1 MGIIAQTPRWRLP
14 MVALDVSQTGTLFD
28 IKELALHDG
37 PCVRITVFLK
47 GCPLRC
53 TWCHNPEGQS
63 PQPQTVTEAGGTRHV
78 GWETTPEELAQH
90 LNRRAPVLHMTEGGV
105 TFSGGEP
112 LAQAAF
118 LVAVMDRL
126 DGLHVV
132 LDTCGYG
139 EKGDFKKLVERSD
152 LVLYDLKLVD
162 PDLHR
167 RYTGADNEPILRN
180 FDMLDNLD
188 TPYIVRVPLV
198 PGVTDTRENLSK
210 IAGLISSRK
219 NVLRVE
225 MLPYNRL
232 AGGKYAPFGMPFQP
246 GFDER
251 VRPMSRVELFDGCGV
266 QVKIV

>member
-1 MGIIAQTPRWRLP
+1 
-14 MVALDVSQTGTLFD
+14 MVAYDVSQSGTLFD

-37 PCVRITVFLK
+37 PGVRITVFLK

-63 PQPQTVTEAGGTRHV
+63 PRPQSVCEAGGSRQV
-78 GWETTPEELAQH
+78 GWETTPDELARH
-90 LNRRAPVLHMTEGGV
+90 LNQRAPILHMTQGGV

-112 LAQAAF
+112 LTQAAF

-126 DGLHVV
+126 AGLHVV

-139 EKGDFKKLVERSD
+139 EARDFRQLVERSD

-162 PDLHR
+162 TDLHR
-167 RYTGADNEPILRN
+167 RYTGVDNEPILRN
-180 FDMLDNLD
+180 FDMLDDLD

-198 PGVTDTRENLSK
+198 PGVTDTSENLRQ
-210 IAGLISSRK
+210 IADLVSSRERL
-219 NVLRVE
+219 LRVE
-225 MLPYNRL
+225 LLPYNRL
-232 AGGKYAPFGMPFQP
+232 AGGKYAPYGMSFQP

-251 VRPMSRVELFDGCGV
+251 LEPNPRRELFDGRGV
-266 QVKIV
+266 RVKIT